1 MPLKVINGE
10 VRTAVDLPSASPCWR
25 CSSVFVRSLFGM
37 VMRGAAN
44 SLLLVGLTHTFF
56 NRSNNTDGI
65 AADLLPGGDS
75 RQLAALLAT
84 VVLTVVLGLIL
95 RSKLSRSYRRQLD
108 EAEQQTS

>member
-1 MPLKVINGE
+1 M
-10 VRTAVDLPSASPCWR
+10 
-25 CSSVFVRSLFGM
+25 
-37 VMRGAAN
+37 
-44 SLLLVGLTHTFF
+44 GLTHTFF

-84 VVLTVVLGLIL
+84 AVLTVGIGLIL

-108 EAEQQTS
+108 EAEQQAS